1 MRGSLR
7 SVLGGGCDAVTVAVT
22 VVAVAEGA
30 DDADEG
36 DPAEVVTTDASGE
49 VA

>member
-1 MRGSLR
+1 MA
-7 SVLGGGCDAVTVAVT
+7 GGAAAVTFAVT
-22 VVAVAEGA
+22 VVAVAEGT

>member
-1 MRGSLR
+1 MAG
-7 SVLGGGCDAVTVAVT
+7 VAAAVTVAVK

>member
-1 MRGSLR
+1 ME
-7 SVLGGGCDAVTVAVT
+7 VVGGAEAMT
-22 VVAVAEGA
+22 VVVVAEGT

-36 DPAEVVTTDASGE
+36 DPAEVVTTDATGD